1 MSTQANKADAEPPV
15 PPLQLSQHH
24 RLVPATGVARRQ
36 SRTARLIATPV
47 VALSLAGVG
56 AALVLSN
63 HAGPRPV
70 AQPALAV
77 VSREK
82 LRAGMH
88 DRPARAH
95 AAAGVAHVSVRSP
108 VTASAVVASPH
119 VLSGT
124 ELVSLA
130 SGATSYDPAPALV
143 GDYRAAAARYR
154 IPWRLLAAVEY
165 VTGGYGDVRAG
176 PATRGERALA
186 RQVRSS
192 GALGLDGD
200 LLAQVAGQATGPSPA
215 LLRVASRL
223 VAAGARRSPGAAVA
237 AALGGTGVSAQAVL
251 TLAQATDTRLAAKA
265 SPRAR
270 IRAMLAEARLLN
282 GLPYVWGGGH
292 TNPAWVVGSGYDCS
306 GFVSAVLH
314 AGGYLDSPDTTQ
326 TLPGS
331 PGILS
336 GRGRYVTIYD
346 RTIAT
351 LRVRVEKR
359 ETRTVRRVVAPNTLG
374 VHVTRGRRARGA
386 DAIAIT
392 LPRWVGAWKTVR
404 VTRLVPSEDT
414 TNNDEHVIID
424 INGQWWES
432 GGATGDGGAAMVH
445 RILHP
450 NPAYLKSFNR
460 ILHPQGL

>member
-1 MSTQANKADAEPPV
+1 MSTQANKADAERRV
-15 PPLQLSQHH
+15 PPLQLSPHH
-24 RLVPATGVARRQ
+24 RPVPATDVARRQ
-36 SRTARLIATPV
+36 SRTARWIAAPV
-47 VALSLAGVG
+47 IALLLAGVG

-63 HAGPRPV
+63 RAGSGPAV
-70 AQPALAV
+70 QPALAV
-77 VSREK
+77 VVREN
-82 LRAGMH
+82 LRAGVH
-88 DRPARAH
+88 DRGSRAH
-95 AAAGVAHVSVRSP
+95 AAAGVAHASVRTP
-108 VTASAVVASPH
+108 PAAGAVAASPH
-119 VLSGT
+119 VLSGAD
-124 ELVSLA
+124 LVSLA
-130 SGATSYDPAPALV
+130 SGSTSYDPAPALV

-176 PATRGERALA
+176 VDTHGERALA
-186 RQVRSS
+186 AQLRSS
-192 GALGLDGD
+192 GALAIDGD
-200 LLAQVAGQATGPSPA
+200 VLAQVARQATGPSPA
-215 LLRVASRL
+215 LLRVARRL
-223 VAAGARRSPGAAVA
+223 AAAGARQRPGPAVA
-237 AALGGTGVSAQAVL
+237 AALGGTGVSPQAVL
-251 TLAQATDTRLAAKA
+251 TLAQATDTHLAATA

-270 IRAMLAEARLLN
+270 IRAMLDEAHLLD

-331 PGILS
+331 PGIL
-336 GRGRYVTIYD
+336 GGPGRYVTIYD

-351 LRVRVEKR
+351 LRVRVKKR
-359 ETRTVRRVVAPNTLG
+359 ETRTVRQVVAPSSFG

-424 INGQWWES
+424 IDGQWWES
-432 GGATGDGGAAMVH
+432 GGSTADGGGAMVH
-445 RILHP
+445 RILDP
-450 NPAYLKSFNR
+450 SPSYLKSFNR
-460 ILHPQGL
+460 ILHPKGL